1 MGKMFGTNGVRG
13 VVNQSMNVHLAL
25 QMGKAIGAVNP
36 GAYALGTDTRYTG
49 DMIRS
54 AVSAGL
60 MSVGC
65 DVLFLGAL
73 PTPALQYYVKTHN
86 VAGGVMITASHNPP
100 EFNGIKVIASDGTE
114 ASSEQEASIEAKYE
128 EAIPSVDW
136 ESTGTCTEVSGAAD
150 DYVDSIVSKLD
161 VDLIKEAKLTV
172 VLDCTNGA
180 SFYTSPLL
188 LRKLGVRAI
197 TINGNP
203 QGEFPG
209 HPSEPTEDNLQ
220 DLMKRVRDTPEAG
233 LGIAH
238 DGDAD
243 RCVFVDGDGNYVP
256 GDKTL
261 AILASSIVKQN
272 GEGIIVTPV
281 ATSSVIDDA
290 VSKVGGEVVR
300 TAVGSPKVARKMM
313 ETGGL
318 FGGEENGGLI
328 FADHQYCRDGG
339 MAIGRMLESI
349 LISGPLKDQVM
360 ALTPFYTVKKKI
372 VCPDHLKE
380 EVLKY
385 LDKNTE
391 GVNKDPTDGLKLLF
405 DNGWVLARASGTEP
419 IFRVYAE
426 STDKA
431 VAEELAS
438 KYESMVKVCIS
449 SM

>member
-1 MGKMFGTNGVRG
+1 MTKLFGTNGVRG
-13 VVNQSMNVHLAL
+13 VVNQEMNVHLAL

-36 GAYALGTDTRYTG
+36 GTYAIGTDTRYTC

-65 DVLFLGAL
+65 NVLLLGAL

-114 ASSEQEASIEAKYE
+114 ASSEQEASIEEKYDE
-128 EAIPSVDW
+128 TIPAVDW
-136 ESTGTCTEVSGAAD
+136 AFTGTCTEVSGAAD
-150 DYVDSIVSKLD
+150 DYVDAIVSKLD
-161 VDLIKEAKLTV
+161 VDLIREAKLTV

-220 DLMKRVRDTPEAG
+220 DLMKMVRDTPDAV

-272 GEGIIVTPV
+272 GGGVIVTPV

-290 VSKVGGEVVR
+290 VGKVGGEVVR
-300 TAVGSPKVARKMM
+300 TAVGSPKVARMMM

-349 LISGPLKDQVM
+349 LTIGPLKDQVA

-391 GVNKDPTDGLKLLF
+391 GINKDPTDGLKLLF

-438 KYESMVKVCIS
+438 KYESMAKLCIS